1 MKGIDALLSAVRGR
15 RILVVGD
22 VMLDHYIFG
31 DATRISPEAPVP
43 VVLAGRE
50 TDTVGGAAN
59 VANNIASLGGI
70 VELIGAIADDANGR
84 KLEERLE
91 KQGIRFDPSFRLT
104 GGQTITKTRIIVRSQ
119 QLCRLDFEQG
129 RGVYAQVTAG
139 DRQNAIAAKMT
150 SSDGVVLSDYGKG
163 VLNAAAIPALI
174 GAARAAGKFV
184 AADPK
189 PSSGNEYH
197 DVDLLT
203 PNWKEAQEMA
213 LRLAASEDPDEV
225 TAVCAAIRERYHP
238 RHLVVTLGP
247 HGMAILPE
255 GEKRV
260 RIIPTAA
267 RKVYDVSGAGDTA
280 IAALT
285 LAMTAG
291 ADLES
296 AANFANAA
304 AGVVVGKL
312 GTATVTPDELRA
324 LASD

>member
-1 MKGIDALLSAVRGR
+1 VKGVDALLSAARGR

-43 VVLAGRE
+43 VVLAGSE

-59 VANNIASLGGI
+59 VANNIASLGGQ
-70 VELIGAIADDANGR
+70 VELIGGIGDDANGR

-91 KQGIRFDPSFRLT
+91 KQGIRYDAGFRL
-104 GGQTITKTRIIVRSQ
+104 GGARTITKTRIIVRSQ
-119 QLCRLDFEQG
+119 QLCRLDFEQD
-129 RGVYAQVTAG
+129 RATYARVTAE
-139 DRQNAIAAKMT
+139 DRRPALAAKIAENQA
-150 SSDGVVLSDYGKG
+150 VILSDYGKG
-163 VLNAAAIPALI
+163 VLNTPAIAALVK
-174 GAARAAGKFV
+174 AARQAGKFI

-189 PSSGNEYH
+189 PSSGNEYA
-197 DVDLLT
+197 DLDLLT

-213 LRLAASEDPDEV
+213 HRPGGHEEPAEIL
-225 TAVCAAIRERYHP
+225 AVCRAVHDRYRP
-238 RHLVVTLGP
+238 RHLAVTLGP
-247 HGMAILPE
+247 QGMAIFSA
-255 GEKRV
+255 GDAQV

-285 LAMTAG
+285 LALTTG
-291 ADLES
+291 ADLET
-296 AANFANAA
+296 AAHFANAA

-324 LASD
+324 FAAG